1 MGSQEESPDNILCKG
16 DGGGPLVCQE
26 QGSEQHVLNGIIAFG
41 VGCGNKEI
49 PDVFASVHSALC
61 FIDYDVKCKH
71 GEKYIS
77 HFDYHKDCETWFS
90 DEKARLEK
98 LPLKALKVLALKNH
112 LALLHLV
119 EDKKVWLL
127 NVKI

>member
-1 MGSQEESPDNILCKG
+1 M
-16 DGGGPLVCQE
+16 
-26 QGSEQHVLNGIIAFG
+26 NGIIAFV

-98 LPLKALKVLALKNH
+98 LPLKVFKRQLRKLKNIESTCVEEKFSIA
-112 LALLHLV
+112 ALGGRQEGV
-119 EDKKVWLL
+119 VTECKNIV
-127 NVKI
+127 